1 MPLASLSL
9 VLDGLRVRWYRWR
22 FGLGAVAA
30 GCRIGHRAR
39 FVGNCRGISLGRGVH
54 IGEGARLVCAGE
66 GAVIALGDGAILHPY
81 AVLDTGP
88 NGSIRSGRSLSV
100 NPFCVIYGHGG
111 LSMGDYVRIAAH
123 SIIIPANHMFS
134 SLDKPIAKQG
144 LTKQGITIG
153 SDVWIGGGARIL
165 DGVTIGDGCVVAAG
179 SVVTKN
185 VPRRAVVGGVPAS
198 LLKFR
203 GPSDEEASP

>member
-1 MPLASLSL
+1 L

-30 GCRIGHRAR
+30 GCRISQRAR
-39 FVGNCRGISLGRGVH
+39 FVGNCRGITLGKGVH
-54 IGEGARLVCAGE
+54 VGDGALLVCAGE
-66 GAVIALGDGAILHPY
+66 DAVIALGDGSIVHPY

-123 SIIIPANHMFS
+123 SIIIPANHVFS
-134 SLDKPIAKQG
+134 ALDKPIARQG
-144 LTKQGITIG
+144 LTKKGITIG

-165 DGVTIGDGCVVAAG
+165 DGVRIEDGCVVAAG

-185 VPRRAVVGGVPAS
+185 VPQRAVVGGVPAR

-203 GPSDEEASP
+203 GSRDEDGPP